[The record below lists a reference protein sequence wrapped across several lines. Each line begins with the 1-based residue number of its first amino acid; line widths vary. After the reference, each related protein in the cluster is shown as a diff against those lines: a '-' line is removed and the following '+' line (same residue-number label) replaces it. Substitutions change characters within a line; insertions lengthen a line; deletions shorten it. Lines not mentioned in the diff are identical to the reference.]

1 MKKMLAMAA
10 GLALSLAVTAAS
22 GEDKLKVAFLY
33 VGPIGDH
40 GWTYTHDQGRLMVED
55 QLGDQVETVYVENVP
70 EGPDAERAITR
81 LVRDGAGLVFTTSF
95 GYMDPT
101 IKVAENFPEVKFEH
115 ATGYKRSD
123 NVSTY
128 IARFY
133 EGRYVIGQIAAKMSK
148 SGVAGYVASFPI
160 PEVVRGINAF
170 MLGAQSVNPDFKVKV
185 VWVNSWFDPGKE
197 KDAAE
202 VMIGQGADI
211 ISQHTDST
219 APIQTAQEKGVLG
232 FGQASDMIH
241 FAPKAQLTSII
252 DNWGPYYVARTQA
265 VLDGTWESSDTWGR
279 DGRRHGRD
287 GPLHEHAGG
296 CGRDG
301 DGDGGEDPHRRHAP
315 LHRSHLPP
323 GRRDG
328 HRRRRAPR
336 RRRPARH
343 ELVRE
348 GRRRRAAAI
357 AHAAPL
363 PHPRPGPGKAG
374 AGTFPLLTE
383 PPRGNA
389 P

>member
-10 GLALSLAVTAAS
+10 GLALSLAVTAVS
-22 GEDKLKVAFLY
+22 GDDKLKVAFLY

-55 QLGDQVETVYVENVP
+55 QLGDQVETVYVESVP

-101 IKVAENFPEVKFEH
+101 IKVAENFPDVKFEH

-170 MLGAQSVNPDFKVKV
+170 MLGAQSINPDFKIKV

-211 ISQHTDST
+211 IAQHTDST
-219 APIQTAQEKGVLG
+219 APIQTAQEEGVLG

-265 VLDGTWESSDTWGR
+265 VLDGTWESSDTW
-279 DGRRHGRD
+279 DGMAEGMVVMAPFTNMPDDVVAMAAETTEKIRSGAMHPFAGPIYRQD
-287 GPLHEHAGG
+287 GEMVIGEGEHLD
-296 CGRDG
+296 DG
-301 DGDGGEDPHRRHAP
+301 VLLGMNWYVKGVDDE
-315 LHRSHLPP
+315 LPQ
-323 GRRDG
+323 
-328 HRRRRAPR
+328 
-336 RRRPARH
+336 
-343 ELVRE
+343 
-348 GRRRRAAAI
+348 
-357 AHAAPL
+357 
-363 PHPRPGPGKAG
+363 
-374 AGTFPLLTE
+374 
-383 PPRGNA
+383 
-389 P
+389 